1 MGPMSLMVVLWE
13 DIIVI
18 MSFFWGAVTGS
29 LIGVYFAEKDVPF
42 PLSYHSG
49 PNKSAGQLVLDLQ
62 IGNVIVNDI
71 RAAFGF
77 APIAQTP
84 AAPK

>member
-1 MGPMSLMVVLWE
+1 
-13 DIIVI
+13 

-42 PLSYHSG
+42 PLSYHSR

-62 IGNVIVNDI
+62 IGNVILNDI
-71 RAAFGF
+71 RGALG
-77 APIAQTP
+77 
-84 AAPK
+84 